1 MQCEKGQWSGI
12 SAIIIAI
19 AVYAGGVYAQP
30 SPAELAER
38 IDAAYAE
45 YIRQVDHVVITSE
58 ITEGLAQG
66 TVTRT
71 RFEKSEKDG
80 RPILKAV
87 QDDDAEL
94 AQMTGMYDGMLADL
108 VRHASAI
115 ERGQY
120 EGKTVY
126 VVTVDDA
133 DYLASIED
141 FQVDDELDAS
151 GGTPKKVLLWLDT
164 REYIVHKLE
173 FAQETPTGAEIE
185 VSVLMDAYRTHR
197 GLPVAHRSRMT
208 ISGMDQIA
216 SDPEIQQARRQM
228 EQLQEQL
235 ATLPPE
241 QRAMIEAQLGPQME
255 QFEQLISPDGAK
267 MEIHVTDVSFE

>member
-1 MQCEKGQWSGI
+1 MQCEKGQLTRL
-12 SAIIIAI
+12 SAVIIAV
-19 AVYAGGVYAQP
+19 AFYAGGVSAQP
-30 SPAELAER
+30 SPAELAAR

-71 RFEKSEKDG
+71 RFEKSEKEG

-94 AQMTGMYDGMLADL
+94 AQMTGMYDGMLADM

-115 ERGQY
+115 ERGQHA
-120 EGKTVY
+120 GKAVY

-141 FQVDDELDAS
+141 FQIDEELDGAGS
-151 GGTPKKVLLWLDT
+151 APKKVLLWLDA

-173 FAQETPTGAEIE
+173 FAQETPVGAEIE
-185 VSVLMDAYRTHR
+185 VAVLMDEYRTHR

-208 ISGMDQIA
+208 ISGMDQLA
-216 SDPEIQQARRQM
+216 ADPEIQQARRQM

-235 ATLPPE
+235 ANLPPE
-241 QRAMIEAQLGPQME
+241 QRAMIEAQLAPQLE
-255 QFEQLISPDGAK
+255 QFEQMMSPDGAK

>member
-94 AQMTGMYDGMLADL
+94 AQMTGMYDGMLADM

-115 ERGQY
+115 ERGQHA
-120 EGKTVY
+120 GKAVY

-141 FQVDDELDAS
+141 FQIDEELDGAGS
-151 GGTPKKVLLWLDT
+151 APKKVLLWLDA

-173 FAQETPTGAEIE
+173 FAQETPVGAEIE
-185 VSVLMDAYRTHR
+185 VAVLMDEYRTHR

-208 ISGMDQIA
+208 ISGMDQLA
-216 SDPEIQQARRQM
+216 ADPEIQQARRQM

-235 ATLPPE
+235 ANLPPE
-241 QRAMIEAQLGPQME
+241 QRAMIEAQLAPQLE
-255 QFEQLISPDGAK
+255 QFEQMMSPDGAK